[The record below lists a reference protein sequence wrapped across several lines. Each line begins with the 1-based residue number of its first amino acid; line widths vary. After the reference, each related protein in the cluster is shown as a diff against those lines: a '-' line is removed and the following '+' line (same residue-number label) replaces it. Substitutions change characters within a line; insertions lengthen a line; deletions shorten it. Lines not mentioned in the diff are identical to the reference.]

1 MNIKSLF
8 FTLEGWGVGK
18 QPQRSQF
25 RAAQNTEH
33 TDTQSNQRINVF
45 YFCSPKR
52 YRKKSTG
59 KKARVCIGGAAVFH
73 WRAARRRLKLFF
85 GESSTLLLS
94 QQSGMRTAHTH
105 TLGSINHR
113 VRHQTRPAARKYFEQ
128 LSKPFLSPKL
138 FLFCIN
144 TRAAHSFVRRLEK

>member
-1 MNIKSLF
+1 MCFISAPPSDI
-8 FTLEGWGVGK
+8 G
-18 QPQRSQF
+18 
-25 RAAQNTEH
+25 
-33 TDTQSNQRINVF
+33 
-45 YFCSPKR
+45 
-52 YRKKSTG
+52 KKSTG

-113 VRHQTRPAARKYFEQ
+113 VRHHQTRPAARKYFEQ